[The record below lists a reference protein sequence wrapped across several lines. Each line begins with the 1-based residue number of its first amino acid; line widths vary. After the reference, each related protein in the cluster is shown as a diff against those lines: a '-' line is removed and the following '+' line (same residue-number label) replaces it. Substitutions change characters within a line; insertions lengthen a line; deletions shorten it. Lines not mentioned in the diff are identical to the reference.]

1 LKQTAPERDH
11 QGVCPIVGSQLVH
24 QVPDM
29 KIDGY
34 LSDGE
39 LIGNLFV
46 AKPVANEPEHLQLST
61 GKAFFSQMFGEPRRN
76 LRMDTPFAGMYGP
89 DHSKQIVLWHA
100 LEKVRRSSF
109 SKCLLNL
116 TIRLSHGQ
124 HDNASVREFP
134 TNGYQGIYATR
145 SGKPL
150 VHQGNVWPKPTV
162 FSHCLR
168 CVGRLASEN
177 HVFLGPNNSTEP
189 GAKNRVVLDNQNL
202 DGLEN
207 SQGDE
212 PHPQEFAYL
221 MSVGPLLRAQTWD
234 L

>member
-39 LIGNLFV
+39 SIGNLFV
-46 AKPVANEPEHLQLST
+46 AKPVANEPEHLQLSI

-89 DHSKQIVLWHA
+89 DDSQQIVLWHA
-100 LEKVRRSSF
+100 LKKVRRSYF

-134 TNGYQGIYATR
+134 TNGYQGIYATSPR
-145 SGKPL
+145 EPL
-150 VHQGNVWPKPTV
+150 VHEGDIWLKPSE
-162 FSHCLR
+162 FCHSLR
-168 CVGRLASEN
+168 CVARLAGED
-177 HVFLGPNNSTEP
+177 HVFLGPNNGTEP
-189 GAKNRVVLDNQNL
+189 GTKNRVVLDNQNL
-202 DGLEN
+202 HGFEN
-207 SQGDE
+207 RQGNE
-212 PHPQEFAYL
+212 PHLQGAAYHRC
-221 MSVGPLLRAQTWD
+221 GWPA
-234 L
+234 